1 PCLIATQTKQAK
13 KLMALRYTGD
23 CHVAGSRA
31 EILDLKNGT
40 NATGSNPDMRTLAPG
55 LLATVTDA
63 TGGAVQ
69 LTAVSNDQFAALAAQ
84 EDGDA
89 TWKRI
94 TYDIDTDTAT
104 ALS

>member
-1 PCLIATQTKQAK
+1 
-13 KLMALRYTGD
+13 MALRYTGD

-40 NATGSNPDMRTLAPG
+40 NATGQNPDMRTLVPG

-69 LTAVSNDQFAALAAQ
+69 LTAVSHDQFAALAAQ
-84 EDGDA
+84 EDGGA
-89 TWKRI
+89 PWKRI
-94 TYDIDTDTAT
+94 TYDIETDTAT
-104 ALS
+104 ALT